1 MILSLSLQIE
11 LQQLFSVNNQ
21 NVIMHALCN
30 YAHNYGTYYARFYC
44 NIDIFQMF
52 VKGES
57 ETENGKCVINV
68 DALILRLKNE
78 L

>member
-1 MILSLSLQIE
+1 
-11 LQQLFSVNNQ
+11 
-21 NVIMHALCN
+21 MHVLCN

-44 NIDIFQMF
+44 NIEIFQMF